1 MNTMWQC
8 IIADFKQRTRQQ
20 SYIAALLAMS
30 VLTLLFFPSPD
41 AQYQTLVIN
50 GYRGIY
56 NSAWLGV
63 CLAMLNVIF
72 LPIICFYLVKNALE
86 LDRQSM
92 TSELI
97 AATPVGKHTFLL
109 SKWCVN
115 VFILVSIVLVMLCST
130 VLIQLYYGE
139 SYQIDFWALAWP
151 QLVFVLPLL
160 LAIASI
166 AIMFESIKWLKGGLG
181 NLVYFFIW
189 IGSIVQT
196 VESVSGIGNLLDQ
209 LDAEVAARFPLSQ
222 GATNIGINVG
232 DGFSPEVNTFVWQG
246 IEPTAAHLWAM
257 LPLILFSVI
266 CLGIAYLF
274 FDRFSQQTIAVKQQ
288 SLWLN
293 RIFSS
298 KIAMPLDSLFGFLTQ
313 YFAFTRLLRL
323 ELKLMLTS
331 QSTYWFIGLIILN
344 IIQVFISEQ
353 LLMSLLLPL
362 ALLWCVLVLSPL
374 GQLEKQSN
382 TLELMAYSKQSSKLQ
397 SLASYS
403 AAWVVLTMACLG
415 GAIRFMV
422 MAEWMLLMQLIIA
435 LSFTVSL
442 AYFCG
447 AFSGTKRLF
456 EVLYPTIWYLGPIQ
470 TALYVDFFGVNSQAS
485 WQAGMPYVVAATALG
500 LLLVTVG
507 TKNTR

>member
-166 AIMFESIKWLKGGLG
+166 AIMFE
-181 NLVYFFIW
+181 N
-189 IGSIVQT
+189 GSK
-196 VESVSGIGNLLDQ
+196 
-209 LDAEVAARFPLSQ
+209 AA
-222 GATNIGINVG
+222 
-232 DGFSPEVNTFVWQG
+232 
-246 IEPTAAHLWAM
+246 
-257 LPLILFSVI
+257 
-266 CLGIAYLF
+266 
-274 FDRFSQQTIAVKQQ
+274 
-288 SLWLN
+288 
-293 RIFSS
+293 
-298 KIAMPLDSLFGFLTQ
+298 
-313 YFAFTRLLRL
+313 
-323 ELKLMLTS
+323 
-331 QSTYWFIGLIILN
+331 
-344 IIQVFISEQ
+344 
-353 LLMSLLLPL
+353 
-362 ALLWCVLVLSPL
+362 
-374 GQLEKQSN
+374 
-382 TLELMAYSKQSSKLQ
+382 
-397 SLASYS
+397 
-403 AAWVVLTMACLG
+403 
-415 GAIRFMV
+415 
-422 MAEWMLLMQLIIA
+422 
-435 LSFTVSL
+435 
-442 AYFCG
+442 
-447 AFSGTKRLF
+447 
-456 EVLYPTIWYLGPIQ
+456 
-470 TALYVDFFGVNSQAS
+470 
-485 WQAGMPYVVAATALG
+485 
-500 LLLVTVG
+500 
-507 TKNTR
+507 